1 MQSMTPQ
8 LLMMHLLFILSA
20 IQGMKA
26 YKYYAYDGGST
37 PHLISRRTFNA
48 HPTVQRRTIENQCNQ
63 KGEITHWINQQVARN
78 TKLTEFNQKVQKILD
93 NVNENNTTEKAHCCF
108 YENNTMDKVFADI
121 TILSEKYNING
132 GVALKSTGDM
142 GQDLDRI
149 LERLKQLVGKDMKSC
164 CNHLSAKLKELK
176 ADFVKQLEELKL
188 KINKNPENKENL
200 SKDKELELKNK
211 LEKLM
216 ERMEQLE
223 KKQLEN
229 EKISGKGTCCK
240 ELEQKLKELQSQ
252 VETAKT
258 GNKTA
263 DLDKELQDFLDKQK
277 EQVTKIKE
285 IEEELKKRAANVQK
299 ILENCEKRCGNKQTG
314 NETNGKTSKENSGI
328 NDDSRRLDTLEQMIQ
343 SLIENHKKLN
353 NMLENMTKCKRADN
367 CEQKRIKDQAEFQ
380 SQIEKAKVCCKDIDK
395 LGQDNEELR
404 QNIKKMNASYTEHLS
419 QLNNEIKELQNG
431 LKDALE
437 SKNPDKDTNKESS
450 KNQEFKSEL
459 DDINKKLDQLQ
470 NTLIDNENK
479 LNNVQQQSNL
489 LFKELTNSL
498 EIQKNV
504 TKQFEKSAEKRF
516 DDLNSKGKTENPVDQ
531 ADRLDRLEKE
541 QNKLSENI
549 NKTQELQK
557 RVEELEK
564 KLKEALDD
572 LQASKS
578 TVDKCSLKCKQL
590 DNINDMIKR
599 IEDLEVK
606 VKNHKSSKNGKSND
620 KPKKKRK
627 GSAIGGVD
635 FE

>member
-1 MQSMTPQ
+1 MTSPQ
-8 LLMMHLLFILSA
+8 LLMLHLLFILSA
-20 IQGMKA
+20 FRKMEA
-26 YKYYAYDGGST
+26 HKYYAYDAGST

-63 KGEITHWINQQVARN
+63 KGEITHWINQQVERN
-78 TKLTEFNQKVQKILD
+78 TKLTEFNQKLQKILD
-93 NVNENNTTEKAHCCF
+93 NVNDHNTTEKAHCCF
-108 YENNTMDKVFADI
+108 YENNTMNKVFADI
-121 TILSEKYNING
+121 TMLSQKYNIDG
-132 GVALKSTGDM
+132 GAALKSTGDM

-164 CNHLSAKLKELK
+164 CDLLTAKLKELE
-176 ADFVKQLEELKL
+176 ADFIKQLEELKH
-188 KINKNPENKENL
+188 KINKNPETQENLLKEN
-200 SKDKELELKNK
+200 ELELKNK
-211 LEKLM
+211 LEKLK

-240 ELEQKLKELQSQ
+240 ELEHKLKELQSQ

-263 DLDKELQDFLDKQK
+263 DLDKELQDLLDKQK

-299 ILENCEKRCGNKQTG
+299 VLENCEKRCGNKQTG
-314 NETNGKTSKENSGI
+314 NQTNGETNNENSGV
-328 NDDSRRLDTLEQMIQ
+328 NDDSRRLDTLEQMILN
-343 SLIENHKKLN
+343 LIENHKKLN
-353 NMLENMTKCKRADN
+353 NMLEKMTQCKRADN
-367 CEQKRIKDQAEFQ
+367 CEQKRIKDQSEFQ
-380 SQIEKAKVCCKDIDK
+380 SQIEKAKVCCQDIDK

-404 QNIKKMNASYTEHLS
+404 QNIKQMNASYTDHLS
-419 QLNNEIKELQNG
+419 QLNNDIKELQNG
-431 LKDALE
+431 LKDALKKSE
-437 SKNPDKDTNKESS
+437 NPDKDNNKESS

-470 NTLIDNENK
+470 LTLIDNKNK
-479 LNNVQQQSNL
+479 LNNVQQQSNNN
-489 LFKELTNSL
+489 FRELTNSL
-498 EIQKNV
+498 ETQKNAN
-504 TKQFEKSAEKRF
+504 KQFEKDAEKRF
-516 DDLNSKGKTENPVDQ
+516 DELNSKGKNEKPVDQ

-541 QNKLSENI
+541 QNQLSENI
-549 NKTQELQK
+549 NKTQDLQK

-578 TVDKCSLKCKQL
+578 TVVKCSLKCKQL